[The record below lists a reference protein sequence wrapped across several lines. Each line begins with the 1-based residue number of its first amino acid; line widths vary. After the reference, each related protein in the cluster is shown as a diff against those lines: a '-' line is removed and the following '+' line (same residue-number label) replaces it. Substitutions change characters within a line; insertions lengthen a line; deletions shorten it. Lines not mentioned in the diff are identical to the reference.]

1 MKLTVLYDGGCPLCR
16 REVDF
21 LTRRDKTNNLKFVD
35 IDCEEYDPEYY
46 NGITYRQAMATIHAI
61 RSDGTIIKN
70 LAVFQE
76 AYKLIGLGWL
86 YKPTN
91 WPVIAPL
98 AKSLYALW
106 ANNRLQLTGRELLH
120 RQCNERCKINPNE

>member
-16 REVDF
+16 REVNF
-21 LTRRDKTNNLKFVD
+21 LTRRDKANNLKFVD
-35 IDCEEYDPEYY
+35 IDCEEYNPEHYS
-46 NGITYRQAMATIHAI
+46 GITYQQAMATIHAI

-86 YKPTN
+86 YKPTD
-91 WPVIAPL
+91 WPVIAPM
-98 AKSLYALW
+98 ANALYAFW
-106 ANNRLQLTGRELLH
+106 ANNRLQLTGRGSLH